1 MFNEQKRYESYT
13 QRLQS
18 DVHRTNSAVEK
29 MRTEAVGL
37 RCKNQ
42 DLRDE
47 RANLQRQLDNAEA
60 DNHRAMEERDS
71 TILDLRSL
79 LERRN
84 QELDG
89 LEQSVATTQDERI
102 RLQLHSNEMTMS
114 LVAIRQELEES
125 RASATAA

>member
-1 MFNEQKRYESYT
+1 MFNEQKRYESDT